1 MLSET
6 LKRVLG
12 LSVRGKTAG
21 ELARLLDRAGVRVS
35 SIEVVQELDALHRD
49 GMVSLDRQ
57 RRWRL
62 RDGVNRGGGAN
73 GKPPTVGPP
82 DGPHEEAPGTT
93 RLTAVRAFVR
103 LAPEPDPEP
112 DSDLQEQSTT
122 PPFDKLMRYYAAT
135 QRRDPRGR
143 IEQTVDR
150 HGVQYQLLAPAGAW
164 WETGT
169 TLRIAVNELPATFR
183 EALARRAE
191 NVVALGWPL
200 AIFGEGGLPRI
211 VPVGLFAASRMQ
223 AGDHLEIVLDTA
235 ELALNP
241 AWVEFA
247 ARLRGWTKTAL
258 EDQFL
263 APTGLDQTTF
273 RARLAESMATQIR
286 GDLVPAKPALGL
298 AVDQP
303 GVHNA
308 LAVFLP
314 TESAFT
320 QGTARDLERLATT
333 PRSELEETALWH
345 LLHDTKPSEGAGVV
359 LNPVPLT
366 PNQLVAAEAALAGP
380 VTAITGPPGTGKTQ
394 VILSVMFSAL
404 AQGKSVLL
412 ASRNHQAIDAVEE
425 RLAQLLPEHALL
437 VRAKDRDGERD
448 TDFVRVVT
456 DIVADATPPPVVAP
470 ALGVQRLEGEAR
482 ACADARQQ
490 VARNAQLNALL
501 SYHVER
507 WDAVA
512 GLAVAPHRLRSGWRA
527 WLRRR
532 FSRRPLSL
540 SEPLPEA
547 ATAAELEATI
557 LALRAT
563 IRRSVDAADPIPRR
577 RAVEEGMAALGGDL
591 VAAALA
597 VAEPDRQRLASER
610 ADLDLDGK
618 PDARRMS
625 AGLARLVVRYR
636 PFWAI
641 STLSVPSRVPLVPGL
656 FDYVVFDEASQ
667 CDIASAIPLLA
678 RAKAAVIVGDPH
690 QLESI
695 PQLSL
700 MQERG
705 LLSGAD
711 LPRRGM
717 GSYVQSRNSLFGFCA
732 ARAAT
737 RRTMLR
743 DQFRSAPEIVA
754 YLNDAFYDGR
764 LEALRDPA
772 TLQVPKG
779 AQPGIAW
786 TDVRGKAAPE
796 PSGGA
801 RNDAEA
807 EAIAEHLD
815 RLLST
820 EDYQGTVGL
829 ITPFNAQVAALR
841 RAIDARIPRQRQDTA
856 SLLVATV
863 DRFQGAERDLILF
876 SPVAATGLGVGQRT
890 FLQRD
895 GRRFNVAISRARA
908 VAHVFGDLEFVRDS
922 GIRHLQK
929 LAERATRS
937 RQRAGEDV
945 FDSEWERRVDTA
957 LRARG
962 LDPKPQYPVAGR
974 YLDFA
979 LFGPTGV
986 KLDLEVDGQRW
997 HLDRDGMRKVD
1008 DLWRDRQLQSLG
1020 WRIRRFW
1027 VHELHESLEKCLDL
1041 VERDLAG

>member
-12 LSVRGKTAG
+12 LSVRGRTAA
-21 ELARLLDRAGVRVS
+21 ELARVLDRAGVRAS
-35 SIEVVQELDALHRD
+35 WTEVVQELDALHRD

-62 RDGVNRGGGAN
+62 RDGVNRGGGTAIP
-73 GKPPTVGPP
+73 GPGAPPKDP
-82 DGPHEEAPGTT
+82 DDAPAT
-93 RLTAVRAFVR
+93 RLTGVRARVR
-103 LAPEPDPEP
+103 PAPDQDPEA
-112 DSDLQEQSTT
+112 DGDLRAQSTA

-135 QRRDPRGR
+135 QRHDPRGR
-143 IEQTVDR
+143 IEQTIDR
-150 HGVQYQLLAPAGAW
+150 HGVQYQLLATAGAW
-164 WETGT
+164 WEIAT
-169 TLRIAVNELPATFR
+169 TLRIAVEDLPATFR

-191 NVVALGWPL
+191 SVVALGGPL
-200 AIFGEGGLPRI
+200 AVFADGGGSRI
-211 VPVGLFAASRMQ
+211 VPVGLFAASRTQ
-223 AGDHLEIVLDTA
+223 ADDHLEIVLDTA
-235 ELALNP
+235 EVALNP
-241 AWVEFA
+241 AWVDLA
-247 ARLRGWTKTAL
+247 AGLRGWTKTTL

-263 APTGLDQTTF
+263 APTGLDLTTF
-273 RARLAESMATQIR
+273 RARLAECMATQVR
-286 GDLVPAKPALGL
+286 GDLTPAKPVAGF

-303 GVHNA
+303 GMHNA

-314 TESAFT
+314 TESRFT
-320 QGTARDLERLATT
+320 QGAARDLERLAVL
-333 PRSELEETALWH
+333 PVEELQETVLWR
-345 LLHDTKPSEGAGVV
+345 LLHDTEPSESAGVV

-366 PNQLVAAEAALAGP
+366 PNQLLAAEAALAGP
-380 VTAITGPPGTGKTQ
+380 VTVITGPPGTGKTQ

-404 AQGKSVLL
+404 ARGRSVLL

-425 RLAQLLPEHALL
+425 RLAQLLPEHGLL

-448 TDFVRVVT
+448 TDFVRVVAE
-456 DIVADATPPPVVAP
+456 IVADATPPPLVAP
-470 ALGVQRLEGEAR
+470 TVRVDRLVTEAR
-482 ACADARQQ
+482 ACAAARQQ

-507 WDAVA
+507 WEVVSGRPAPRR
-512 GLAVAPHRLRSGWRA
+512 GLARRVRE
-527 WLRRR
+527 WLRRVLW
-532 FSRRPLSL
+532 RRPPSL
-540 SEPLPEA
+540 PQPLPEP

-557 LALRAT
+557 LALREALG
-563 IRRSVDAADPIPRR
+563 RSVDAADPIPRR

-591 VAAALA
+591 AASVLA
-597 VAEPDRQRLASER
+597 VEETERQRLASER
-610 ADLDLDGK
+610 ADLELDGK

-625 AGLARLVVRYR
+625 AELARLVVRHR

-667 CDIASAIPLLA
+667 CDVASAIPLLA
-678 RAKAAVIVGDPH
+678 RARAAVIVGDPQ
-690 QLESI
+690 QLEGV
-695 PQLSL
+695 PQLSSA
-700 MQERG
+700 QERA

-732 ARAAT
+732 ARAGT
-737 RRTMLR
+737 RRMMLR
-743 DQFRSAPEIVA
+743 GQFRSAPEIVA

-772 TLQVPKG
+772 TLQVPEG
-779 AQPGIAW
+779 ARPGIAW
-786 TDVRGKAAPE
+786 TDIRGKAVPE
-796 PSGGA
+796 SGGGA
-801 RNDAEA
+801 RNDTEA
-807 EAIAEHLD
+807 EAIAQHLD

-820 EDYQGTVGL
+820 EGYAGTVGV

-841 RAIDARIPRQRQDTA
+841 QAVDARIPRQRQEDA

-863 DRFQGAERDLILF
+863 DRFQGAEHDLILF

-908 VAHVFGDLEFVRDS
+908 VAHVFGDLEFARNS

-945 FDSEWERRVDTA
+945 FDSEWERRVDAA

-962 LDPKPQYPVAGR
+962 LDPTPQYPVAGR

-986 KLDLEVDGQRW
+986 KLDLEVDGERW
-997 HLDRDGMRKVD
+997 HLDRDGLRKVD

-1020 WRIRRFW
+1020 WRVRRFW
-1027 VHELHESLEKCLDL
+1027 VHELHQDLEKCIDL